1 MPDSFSHRSS
11 PTKTNTN
18 QNGLIDA
25 NPGDIPTEPDF
36 SRDDQDVTPV
46 NEATFERPEEQ
57 SKEQSKEQSVE
68 KAQKQS

>member
-25 NPGDIPTEPDF
+25 DPGNTPTEPDF
-36 SRDDQDVTPV
+36 TRDDQDVTPV
-46 NEATFERPEEQ
+46 NEATFERPQESSTE
-57 SKEQSKEQSVE
+57 KE
-68 KAQKQS
+68 QKQS